1 MKNIRILILVIG
13 IFVVAITTFAIGQFL
28 LRNDVQ
34 QTDVTTSR
42 SNTSAKQT
50 NVSRLTTENRKER
63 EKAAEAIRNDHTE
76 LIKRLIQLAAAKVEP
91 LPSSDPR
98 FVEYPWHDSKHLAI
112 LLLGDLRAA
121 ETVPALLDNLKY
133 KNPRSLVGG
142 LLLDKGGW
150 YPAAEALSKIGMPA
164 VGPMIDKL
172 GDSAPNS
179 KDSELCC
186 WVLKKIL
193 GVKLARLRLQID
205 IEETRDE
212 AVKNNLTAVLPYFK
226 TEQEKAAE
234 ERARR
239 VKNSG

>member
-1 MKNIRILILVIG
+1 MKSQRILILAIG
-13 IFVVAITTFAIGQFL
+13 FFIVAIATFAVGFYM
-28 LRNDVQ
+28 
-34 QTDVTTSR
+34 SR
-42 SNTSAKQT
+42 SNFPATDAMVSKAPELGRRQDVSGLTAKNLQD
-50 NVSRLTTENRKER
+50 R
-63 EKAAEAIRNDHTE
+63 EKAAEAIRKQRAE
-76 LIKRLIQLAAAKVEP
+76 LIKKLVGFAAEKVKP

-98 FVEYPWHDSKHLAI
+98 FIEYPWHDSKHLAI

-121 ETVPALLDNLKY
+121 EGVSVLLDNLGY
-133 KNPRSLVGG
+133 KNPKTLYVDEP
-142 LLLDKGGW
+142 LDKGGW

-164 VGPMIDKL
+164 VGSIIDKL
-172 GDSAPNS
+172 GVSAQKS
-179 KDSELCC
+179 KSSELCC

-239 VKNSG
+239 EKSS